1 MMFPS
6 SRCWSAS
13 LPSFRRTSL
22 SALVS
27 CCGVVSC
34 PSPYFL
40 FFLSVWTS
48 RKCEYRSVRV
58 LGSSP
63 LWSVVNMCSRTV
75 ALIQQK
81 TGIWH
86 MMWRLLDVLMC
97 EMILLHSSSS
107 LNLLL
112 KYSSFWASVKPRT
125 SVTLSTHAGGIWLAA
140 AGLEVI
146 HTRAEGSR
154 FPWMR
159 FVSSTLTDDLCVTSD
174 TSSLWLKSRGSL
186 LSSRPSKMN
195 KGLQP
200 WASVTLDGKHRA
212 AWEDCAAGLSPGSA
226 PWTKAQSADPHL
238 GSLNPRPSPEWT
250 SAREG
255 FSRHRAS
262 LLTMTLN
269 TCSPQTGTRDLL
281 VLMGSFPFLNKQ
293 HKVTAGFYRK
303 WWANFCLHSWW
314 IWRSKSDY
322 KSSIIIY

>member
-6 SRCWSAS
+6 SRCLSAS
-13 LPSFRRTSL
+13 LPSFRSTSL
-22 SALVS
+22 SASVS

-40 FFLSVWTS
+40 FFLFVWTS

-63 LWSVVNMCSRTV
+63 LWLVVNMCSRTV

-146 HTRAEGSR
+146 QTRAEGSR
-154 FPWMR
+154 FPRMR

-195 KGLQP
+195 KGLQT
-200 WASVTLDGKHRA
+200 ASVSA
-212 AWEDCAAGLSPGSA
+212 VSFCNAGWKTRSSVRRLCCWSFTRFSSLNESTVSRPTSWFSK
-226 PWTKAQSADPHL
+226 PSAQSRVNFCTEKVFPTPATPL
-238 GSLNPRPSPEWT
+238 VRTTLM
-250 SAREG
+250 
-255 FSRHRAS
+255 
-262 LLTMTLN
+262 LLCWSVEALKM
-269 TCSPQTGTRDLL
+269 SWH
-281 VLMGSFPFLNKQ
+281 LMGASWRIFLLEA
-293 HKVTAGFYRK
+293 VSS
-303 WWANFCLHSWW
+303 CLTSCWVLT
-314 IWRSKSDY
+314 
-322 KSSIIIY
+322 SSLCPSVM